1 MNGKDIA
8 KKIREEKIASQ
19 NKRALIV
26 EGVDDVTALRILL
39 SRYHSGWEEEWII
52 EDAGSKSKVQ
62 AVLKQETDW
71 LGLVDRDEWG
81 EELIQQFAVSQPNLM
96 SLPRFCLE
104 NYLINPDE
112 LWLAIPAAQREKI
125 QGGQQSFSENLLED
139 LPKYVRHGV
148 LWKVVTPLWYG
159 LRSLG
164 FKDALAAHDSI
175 DTAQDDVAI
184 KSHLHN
190 WDVLLDPERVFNAFE
205 EELALANSLEAASQL
220 NNYVHG
226 KVFWQGSVNPAMNS
240 LFGQM
245 SEKKRKNALW
255 SRLAM
260 PDDLRFLIDRMSQ

>member
-8 KKIREEKIASQ
+8 KQIREEKIGSQ

-26 EGVDDVTALRILL
+26 EGVDDVAALTILL
-39 SRYHSGWEEEWII
+39 SKYYPNWEEQWVI

-62 AVLKQETDW
+62 AVLKQDANW

-81 EELIQQFAVSQPNLM
+81 EELIQQLAESQSNLM
-96 SLPRFCLE
+96 PLPRFCLE

-112 LWLAIPAAQREKI
+112 LWLAIPAAQQEKV
-125 QGGQQSFSENLLED
+125 QGGQQDFAEKLLED

-148 LWKVVTPLWYG
+148 LWKVVTPLWSG

-175 DTAQDDVAI
+175 DTAQDDDAI

-190 WDVLLDPERVFNAFE
+190 WDVLLDPERVFKAFE
-205 EELALANSLEAASQL
+205 EELALANSLETATQL

-226 KVFWQGSVNPAMNS
+226 KVFWQGSVNSTMNS

-245 SEKKRKNALW
+245 SEKSRKNALW
-255 SRLAM
+255 SRLEM
-260 PDDLRFLIDRMSQ
+260 PEDLRFLINRMN